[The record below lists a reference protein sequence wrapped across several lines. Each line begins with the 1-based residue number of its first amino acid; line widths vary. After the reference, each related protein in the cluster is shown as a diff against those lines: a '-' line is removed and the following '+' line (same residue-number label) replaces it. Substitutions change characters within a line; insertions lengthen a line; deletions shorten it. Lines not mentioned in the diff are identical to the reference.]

1 MTQKGS
7 KAKKKSYLSA
17 KLTPFRL
24 LWLREILFGLGA
36 LDLDPGWIGLQGG
49 EQLLLDGGHP
59 RPVKVDHHNVAKSI
73 RQGDFVLDHYGEL
86 GGL

>member
-24 LWLREILFGLGA
+24 LWLREIFFGLGA
-36 LDLDPGWIGLQGG
+36 LDLNPCWIGLKGG

-59 RPVKVDHHNVAKSI
+59 RPVEVDHHNVAK
-73 RQGDFVLDHYGEL
+73 REGQGNFVFDHYGEV
-86 GGL
+86 GDV